1 MAYNPPPLDRRGTGE
16 HAPAHPFER
25 PTPSWASGSGYVPPS
40 QRPSYGQSPLQALQR
55 QSSAPSTQR
64 SDDMDPEGE
73 DSDVSVRRPDP
84 YRPFNTPTGPATIPP
99 APPYLETQTAING
112 RLSELTRAEDVN
124 SARSRDLRVKRQRM
138 DDRIKAKRDAQD
150 RKIKAIMDARQRRDN
165 RIRTRRLREDT
176 EFQRVFD
183 DIEREEEALRRR
195 LKRLKR
201 GVPLD
206 ESPQIGNRSISATSG
221 SPPGPTYSTIPPPAK
236 RHQSNPPGQSE
247 GRPSQNGPAPSASA
261 SSQAPS
267 YSFYGGSKQSSTP
280 QSGSNYST
288 VPPSAASGPSNSTP
302 PTTNDRLATAPPS
315 RQVSSSYDT
324 RPPPAATSGFAT
336 VNTPPPAGFASV
348 NARPAASSLPPHGV
362 PPRSEDLSRPPV
374 VSNPSDPEK
383 PESNSSTPATGKRTP
398 STTHP
403 YQMSEAFANRHH
415 HCERV
420 DDLNRGIWTSYG
432 PGGTQEHP
440 TGPPIPMYLRCNHD
454 DCRRID
460 WRTVHGL
467 QCHIVKSHEQP
478 KGTIGSLEKA
488 LDKYGV
494 PVREV
499 EEYERQHGDGSGGT
513 MADPKNMKIK
523 NKTRELEMGRK
534 STPGSYGVDSGVRPA
549 GYKPSP
555 TASPT
560 SVHAVQPYI
569 HNSPQIRH
577 GPPDSSVPAG
587 RSWNSVNS
595 GSSYMPPRPIDPS
608 KQLQGD
614 AVMRDAPPSTAS
626 TPNAPASAVATPA
639 ERKPYDFSSRPYE
652 SRTNVLTPSSATS
665 KSPSMQAAPAWRVT
679 TGPRASPQSPPPARP
694 FSSSWASRPSWST
707 GIGAAAKTSAEASP
721 GPATKDEKTLNNAVT
736 DAAPLTTGLIPS
748 HLVVKPSSVASESVG
763 KAASDQ
769 TKVTEASSTA
779 AGLQKLESLASNST
793 ATPGSSSQVATSRA
807 EDGGRTKDNNP
818 KPDNPTTMDPPASA
832 APSGLANTAT
842 TNGPAS
848 GTRSAQ
854 SPSISNKTISAPTS
868 VRRTSRRS
876 SVVATTGSAATSSL
890 PQTDVI
896 ASALAGGNWEADAG
910 AEASQKSTAESEGD
924 TSSNVI
930 VVAQPE
936 PRDGKPPTKGEG
948 TSEVST
954 RTSPSKGSTAE
965 VADSKASAA
974 IKEKE
979 KIEPR
984 TPPPRRAASGRV
996 TRKRTFG

>member
-1 MAYNPPPLDRRGTGE
+1 
-16 HAPAHPFER
+16 
-25 PTPSWASGSGYVPPS
+25 
-40 QRPSYGQSPLQALQR
+40 
-55 QSSAPSTQR
+55 
-64 SDDMDPEGE
+64 MDPEGE

-84 YRPFNTPTGPATIPP
+84 YRPFNTPAGPATIPP

-112 RLSELTRAEDVN
+112 RLSELTRVEDVN
-124 SARSRDLRVKRQRM
+124 SARSRDLRAKRQRM
-138 DDRIKAKRDAQD
+138 DDRIKLKRDAQD

-165 RIRTRRLREDT
+165 RIKTRRLREDT

-183 DIEREEEALRRR
+183 DIEREEETLRRR

-206 ESPQIGNRSISATSG
+206 DSPQIGHRSISATSG

-236 RHQSNPPGQSE
+236 RHQSNPPGQNE
-247 GRPSQNGPAPSASA
+247 VRPPQNGPTPSTST

-280 QSGSNYST
+280 QGGSNYST
-288 VPPSAASGPSNSTP
+288 IPPSAARGPSIGTP
-302 PTTNDRLATAPPS
+302 PTTNDRFGPAINGRAPSPLGRAPHNTATPPNPSSGSAGPPS

-336 VNTPPPAGFASV
+336 VNTPPPSGFASV
-348 NARPAASSLPPHGV
+348 NARPAASALPPHNGSS
-362 PPRSEDLSRPPV
+362 RSEDPSRPPV
-374 VSNPSDPEK
+374 VSNPSDEK

-432 PGGTQEHP
+432 PGGTQENP

-534 STPGSYGVDSGVRPA
+534 PTPGSYGIDSGVRPA

-569 HNSPQIRH
+569 HNSPQIRN
-577 GPPDSSVPAG
+577 GPPDSSMPAG
-587 RSWNSVNS
+587 RSWNSVNT
-595 GSSYMPPRPIDPS
+595 GSSYVPPRPIDPS

-626 TPNAPASAVATPA
+626 TTNAPAPAVSTPA
-639 ERKPYDFSSRPYE
+639 ERKPYELGPRPYE
-652 SRTNVLTPSSATS
+652 SRPNALTPSSATS
-665 KSPSMQAAPAWRVT
+665 KSPSMQAAPTWRVT
-679 TGPRASPQSPPPARP
+679 TGPRASPQSPPPTRP
-694 FSSSWASRPSWST
+694 FSSSWASRPSWSA
-707 GIGAAAKTSAEASP
+707 GLGAGPKTLAEISAGSTP
-721 GPATKDEKTLNNAVT
+721 KDEKRSEEPKK
-736 DAAPLTTGLIPS
+736 DATPLPATGLAPA
-748 HLVVKPSSVASESVG
+748 HLVTKPSNGAVESLDTVT
-763 KAASDQ
+763 SNQ
-769 TKVTEASSTA
+769 TIPRESPNTA
-779 AGLQKLESLASNST
+779 AGAQKPDSSAPTST
-793 ATPGSSSQVATSRA
+793 APAGLVSQVLTSRA
-807 EDGGRTKDNNP
+807 EDNSGPKDNDLN
-818 KPDNPTTMDPPASA
+818 KSNVTTMDPPVST

-842 TNGPAS
+842 TSGPAS
-848 GTRSAQ
+848 ATRSAQ

-876 SVVATTGSAATSSL
+876 SVVATTASTTTSSL

-896 ASALAGGNWEADAG
+896 ASAMTAKGEEAQTNGQASGKADPG
-910 AEASQKSTAESEGD
+910 TEASQKSTAESEGD

-936 PRDGKPPTKGEG
+936 PKGGALESQTKEEKLSAADSKK
-948 TSEVST
+948 TSA
-954 RTSPSKGSTAE
+954 AE
-965 VADSKASAA
+965 VADSKLSAA
-974 IKEKE
+974 VKEKE